1 MIENG
6 KIPAIPQRPTLRKH
20 ERLSGRKI
28 MTALFTKGKIVVVS
42 PFRLVWMVT
51 PLSSSSPAQ
60 IAFGVPVKNFRLAVD
75 RNLVKRQMRE
85 VYRKNKSTIYS
96 MLREE
101 QTQCAIMI
109 VFTGKSKLPFN
120 EVENKLR
127 LILQRFEFEF
137 KKHAQ

>member
-1 MIENG
+1 M
-6 KIPAIPQRPTLRKH
+6 K
-20 ERLSGRKI
+20 
-28 MTALFTKGKIVVVS
+28 ALFNKGKIVVVS
-42 PFRLVWMVT
+42 PFRLVWMLT
-51 PLSSSSPAQ
+51 PLPSSSPAQ

-109 VFTGKSKLPFN
+109 VFTGKSKLPFS

-127 LILQRFEFEF
+127 LILQRFEHEF
-137 KKHAQ
+137 KKRAR